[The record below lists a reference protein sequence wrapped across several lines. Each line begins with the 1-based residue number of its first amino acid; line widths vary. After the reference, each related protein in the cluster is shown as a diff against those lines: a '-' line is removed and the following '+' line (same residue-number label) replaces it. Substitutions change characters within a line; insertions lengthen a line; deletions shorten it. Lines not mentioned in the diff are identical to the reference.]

1 MLRKLLTAACLL
13 LCAFS
18 PAFAQ
23 PNPASTKV
31 LFLLDASGSMW
42 QKLDGTFKVAI
53 AKSVLQNLVNDLP
66 DDTQA
71 GLIVYGH
78 TRKSDCSDIETLI
91 PLGPLDKKR
100 FSEQL
105 DGLNPIGMTPIAK
118 SIEHALKIL
127 QQESDPVT
135 CILVSDGLETC
146 SGDACELVRQAKAQG
161 VKLTMHVIG
170 FGLEEKDLSAL
181 ECIAQAG
188 GGQYL
193 PANNADELG
202 KALKKTVE
210 APPADGGFLSV
221 KATLDGQLKD
231 AIVRVYKTGETEE
244 IAMGRTYAG
253 VSTNPRTVQLP
264 AGSYTVKVSAMGI
277 EGNADQT
284 FQGVLV
290 NGPDTTQLAADFSQ
304 VTVEVLVTRNGAL
317 SDGVVSLLDP
327 VTGKAVAQTRS
338 YRSAKSNPAKLV
350 VIPGVYQVQIK
361 GIEIAGDP
369 VKIFDSQQ
377 IASGK
382 TLSFSHD
389 FTSGELKIG
398 ARAGST
404 LVDAA
409 VTIYQ
414 KTDNKNIAG
423 GRTYT
428 SASSNPKS
436 FVLAPGKYKVIVKPV
451 RPKDLA
457 EKTLEVEVTTQGIT
471 EKTVEW

>member
-1 MLRKLLTAACLL
+1 MRKLLIASCLFL
-13 LCAFS
+13 FLCALG
-18 PAFAQ
+18 AAQ
-23 PNPASTKV
+23 PNPTSTKV

-42 QKLDGTFKVAI
+42 QKLDGTFKVSI
-53 AKSVLQNLVNDLP
+53 AKTVLQNLVQNLP
-66 DDTQA
+66 DDTHA

-78 TRKSDCSDIETLI
+78 NRKSDCSDIETLI
-91 PLGPLDKKR
+91 PLGPLDKKLFAER
-100 FSEQL
+100 L
-105 DGLNPIGMTPIAK
+105 DKLNPIGMTPIAK
-118 SIEHALKIL
+118 SIEHALQLL
-127 QQESDPVT
+127 QKEPDPVT

-146 SGDACELVRQAKAQG
+146 SGDACDLVRQAKAQG
-161 VKLTMHVIG
+161 VRLTMHVIG
-170 FGLEEKDLSAL
+170 FGLEEQDLSAL

-202 KALKKTVE
+202 KALEKTVE
-210 APPADGGFLSV
+210 APPSGGGFLAV

-244 IAMGRTYAG
+244 IAMGRTYEGA
-253 VSTNPRTVQLP
+253 STNPRTIQLP
-264 AGSYTVKVSAMGI
+264 AGSYTVKISAMGI
-277 EGNADQT
+277 EGNSDQT
-284 FQGVLV
+284 FQDVWV
-290 NGPDTTQLAADFSQ
+290 KGPDTTQLVADFSQ

-327 VTGKAVAQTRS
+327 ATGKAVAQTRS

-369 VKIFDSQQ
+369 VKIFDSQP
-377 IASGK
+377 IAAGK

-398 ARAGST
+398 ARKAGT

-409 VTIYQ
+409 VTVHQ

-436 FVLAPGKYKVIVKPV
+436 FVLAPGKYTVEVKPV

-457 EKTLEVEVTTQGIT
+457 QKTIEVEVTAKGVT